1 MGVTAPILHA
11 TGLTHRLGHRTVL
24 DAVTLD
30 ATAGEVL
37 GIIGPNGAG
46 KSTLLSAL
54 AGDLRLTAGEVRLL
68 GRTAG
73 EWGAR
78 RLAGIR
84 AVLTQQWSVEFPF
97 TARQIVEMGCTAW
110 GGRPSARR
118 VGAAVDDALAS
129 ADACHLADTPVTA
142 MSVGERARVG
152 LARVLAQDARILLL
166 DEPTAAL
173 DIRHQHHVLT
183 VARAQ
188 AGDGRLVVVVLHDL
202 NLAAAYAD
210 RIALMTA
217 GRITSLGEPRL
228 VLTPKGLEAAF
239 RHPIAVSCTAN
250 GQVTVT
256 PAARGTEAAV

>member
-1 MGVTAPILHA
+1 MTGTMLHA
-11 TGLTHRLGHRTVL
+11 TGLTHGFGHRTVL
-24 DAVTLD
+24 DDVTLD
-30 ATAGEVL
+30 GAAGEVVA
-37 GIIGPNGAG
+37 IIGPNGAG
-46 KSTLLSAL
+46 KSTLLAAL
-54 AGDLRLTAGEVRLL
+54 AGDLRPAAGEVRLL

-110 GGRPSARR
+110 SGRRPAGG
-118 VGAAVDDALAS
+118 VGEAVAAALAA
-129 ADACHLADTPVTA
+129 ADVAHLADAPVTA

-173 DIRHQHHVLT
+173 DIRHQHHVLA

-188 AGDGRLVVVVLHDL
+188 AATGRLVVVVLHDL

-210 RIALMTA
+210 RIALMVA
-217 GRITSLGEPRL
+217 GRIEALGDPHR
-228 VLTPKGLEAAF
+228 VLTADGLEAAF
-239 RHPIAVSCTAN
+239 RHPIAVAHSAT
-250 GQVTVT
+250 GVVTVN
-256 PAARGTEAAV
+256 PAARSAAAVA